1 MMTIEPKFNNQDDEY
16 YVDIPIDN
24 QTLHMSF
31 WLDDRCQ
38 PLSWAEVQSLQEIRE
53 MTKWEL
59 ERRFKRASNE

>member
-1 MMTIEPKFNNQDDEY
+1 MMMEEQLEK
-16 YVDIPIDN
+16 DIRDITDYLN
-24 QTLHMSF
+24 T
-31 WLDDRCQ
+31 DDRCQ